1 MTIEKIIKKTDS
13 FTESQVY
20 KESLQKLEEANAVTN
35 FLGNAFQFIFNR
47 NGRSW
52 SEISRDR
59 ANAAIEKAKKM
70 QQKQMAD
77 FKLIADTAAVLDKMP
92 SNIGT
97 LAGSKV
103 GPGTKNL
110 EANQVIEAFGNLF
123 DDNGIGGVKAA
134 QTAGLITAAA
144 AATIGIGMLTG
155 GIGFAPAITGAA
167 AKVGITAGAL
177 NTGFAAAAGGAATAA
192 AAQTTKAGLGVGT
205 GSGYI
210 GKIANMAKT
219 QPQMAGL
226 YNSYVPQLKQVRKAF
241 HSYCTKKGNPLSMA
255 TGLLAT
261 NKLVYNQ
268 KYKALGFSA
277 FMQAIVTGKDPSID
291 MSGQGDATSIINKL
305 QAALNAGQITKQDIG
320 AYLQKIGQGAQQNG

>member
-1 MTIEKIIKKTDS
+1 
-13 FTESQVY
+13 
-20 KESLQKLEEANAVTN
+20 
-35 FLGNAFQFIFNR
+35 
-47 NGRSW
+47 
-52 SEISRDR
+52 
-59 ANAAIEKAKKM
+59 
-70 QQKQMAD
+70 MAD

-110 EANQVIEAFGNLF
+110 DANQVIEAFGNLF
-123 DDNGIGGVKAA
+123 DDNGVGGVKAA
-134 QTAGLITAAA
+134 QMAGLITAAA
-144 AATIGIGMLTG
+144 AGTLAAT
-155 GIGFAPAITGAA
+155 AVSPVAA
-167 AKVGITAGAL
+167 
-177 NTGFAAAAGGAATAA
+177 AATAA
-192 AAQTTKAGLGVGT
+192 AAGATLATANNASASSQAAGIGVGA

-210 GKIANMAKT
+210 GKIVNMAKT

-255 TGLLAT
+255 TGILAT
-261 NKLVYNQ
+261 NKLIYNQ

-277 FMQAIVTGKDPSID
+277 FMQAIITGKDPSID

-320 AYLQKIGQGAQQNG
+320 AYLQKIGQGVQQNG

>member
-13 FTESQVY
+13 FTESQAY

-110 EANQVIEAFGNLF
+110 DANQVIEAFGNLF
-123 DDNGIGGVKAA
+123 DDNGVGGAKAA
-134 QTAGLITAAA
+134 QMAGLITAAA
-144 AATIGIGMLTG
+144 AGTLAAT
-155 GIGFAPAITGAA
+155 AVNPVAA
-167 AKVGITAGAL
+167 
-177 NTGFAAAAGGAATAA
+177 AATAA
-192 AAQTTKAGLGVGT
+192 AAGATLATANNASASSQTAGIGVGA

-210 GKIANMAKT
+210 GKIVNMAKT

-226 YNSYVPQLKQVRKAF
+226 YNSYVPQLKQVRKVF

-255 TGLLAT
+255 TGILAT
-261 NKLVYNQ
+261 NKLIYNQ

-277 FMQAIVTGKDPSID
+277 FMQAIITGKDPSID

-320 AYLQKIGQGAQQNG
+320 AYLQKIGQGVQQNG

>member
-1 MTIEKIIKKTDS
+1 MTIEKILKKTDS
-13 FTESQVY
+13 FAESQVY
-20 KESLQKLEEANAVTN
+20 KENLQKLEEANAVTN

-110 EANQVIEAFGNLF
+110 DANQVIEAFGNLF
-123 DDNGIGGVKAA
+123 DDNGVGGVKAA
-134 QTAGLITAAA
+134 QMAGLITAAA
-144 AATIGIGMLTG
+144 AGTLAAT
-155 GIGFAPAITGAA
+155 AVNPVAA
-167 AKVGITAGAL
+167 
-177 NTGFAAAAGGAATAA
+177 AATAA
-192 AAQTTKAGLGVGT
+192 AATAAGANLATANNASASSQAAGIGVGA

-255 TGLLAT
+255 TGILAT
-261 NKLVYNQ
+261 NKLIYNQ

-277 FMQAIVTGKDPSID
+277 FMQAIITGKDPSID

-320 AYLQKIGQGAQQNG
+320 AYLQKIGQGVQQNG

>member
-13 FTESQVY
+13 FTESQVC
-20 KESLQKLEEANAVTN
+20 KENLQKLEEANAVTN

-97 LAGSKV
+97 LTGSKV

-134 QTAGLITAAA
+134 QMAGLITAAA
-144 AATIGIGMLTG
+144 AGTLAATVVN
-155 GIGFAPAITGAA
+155 PVAA
-167 AKVGITAGAL
+167 
-177 NTGFAAAAGGAATAA
+177 AATAA
-192 AAQTTKAGLGVGT
+192 AAGATVATANNTSASSQAAGLGVGT

-255 TGLLAT
+255 TGILAT

-268 KYKALGFSA
+268 KYKTLGFSA
-277 FMQAIVTGKDPSID
+277 FMQAVVTGKDPSID

-305 QAALNAGQITKQDIG
+305 QAALSAGQITKQDIG

>member
-13 FTESQVY
+13 FTESQAY

-110 EANQVIEAFGNLF
+110 DANQVIEAFGNLF
-123 DDNGIGGVKAA
+123 DDNGVGGAKAA
-134 QTAGLITAAA
+134 QMAGLITAAA
-144 AATIGIGMLTG
+144 AGTLAAT
-155 GIGFAPAITGAA
+155 AVNPVAA
-167 AKVGITAGAL
+167 
-177 NTGFAAAAGGAATAA
+177 AATAA
-192 AAQTTKAGLGVGT
+192 AAGATLATANNASASSQAAGIGVGA

-210 GKIANMAKT
+210 GKIVNMAKT

-226 YNSYVPQLKQVRKAF
+226 YNSYVPQLKQVRKVF

-255 TGLLAT
+255 TGILAT
-261 NKLVYNQ
+261 NKLIYNQ

-277 FMQAIVTGKDPSID
+277 FMQAIIAGKDPSID

-320 AYLQKIGQGAQQNG
+320 AYLQKIGQGVQQNG

>member
-1 MTIEKIIKKTDS
+1 MTIEKILKKTDS
-13 FTESQVY
+13 FAESQVY
-20 KESLQKLEEANAVTN
+20 KENLQKLEEANAVTN

-110 EANQVIEAFGNLF
+110 DANQVIEAFGNLF
-123 DDNGIGGVKAA
+123 DDNGVGGVKAA
-134 QTAGLITAAA
+134 QMAGLITAAA
-144 AATIGIGMLTG
+144 AGTLAAT
-155 GIGFAPAITGAA
+155 AVSPVAA
-167 AKVGITAGAL
+167 
-177 NTGFAAAAGGAATAA
+177 AATAA
-192 AAQTTKAGLGVGT
+192 AAGATLATANNASASSQAAGIGVGA

-210 GKIANMAKT
+210 GKIVNMAKT

-255 TGLLAT
+255 TGILAT
-261 NKLVYNQ
+261 NKLIYNQ

-277 FMQAIVTGKDPSID
+277 FMQAIIAGKDPSID

-305 QAALNAGQITKQDIG
+305 QAALNAGQITKRDIG
-320 AYLQKIGQGAQQNG
+320 AYLQKIGQGVQQNG

>member
-1 MTIEKIIKKTDS
+1 MTIEKILKKTDS
-13 FTESQVY
+13 FAESQVY
-20 KESLQKLEEANAVTN
+20 KENLQKLEEANAVTN

-110 EANQVIEAFGNLF
+110 DANQVIEAFGNLF
-123 DDNGIGGVKAA
+123 DDNGVGGAKAA
-134 QTAGLITAAA
+134 QMAGLITAAA
-144 AATIGIGMLTG
+144 AGTLAAT
-155 GIGFAPAITGAA
+155 AVNPVAA
-167 AKVGITAGAL
+167 AVT
-177 NTGFAAAAGGAATAA
+177 AAAAGATLSTANNTSA
-192 AAQTTKAGLGVGT
+192 SSQTAGIGVGT

-255 TGLLAT
+255 TGILAT
-261 NKLVYNQ
+261 NKLIYNQ

-277 FMQAIVTGKDPSID
+277 FMQAIITGKDPSID

-320 AYLQKIGQGAQQNG
+320 AYLQKIGQGVQQNG

>member
-13 FTESQVY
+13 FTESQAY

-110 EANQVIEAFGNLF
+110 DANQVIEAFGNLF
-123 DDNGIGGVKAA
+123 DDNGVGGAKAA
-134 QTAGLITAAA
+134 QMAGLITAAA
-144 AATIGIGMLTG
+144 AGTLAAT
-155 GIGFAPAITGAA
+155 AVNPVAA
-167 AKVGITAGAL
+167 
-177 NTGFAAAAGGAATAA
+177 AATAA
-192 AAQTTKAGLGVGT
+192 AAGATLATANNASASSQAAGIGIGA

-210 GKIANMAKT
+210 GKIVNMAKT

-226 YNSYVPQLKQVRKAF
+226 YNSYVPQLKQVRKVF

-255 TGLLAT
+255 TGILAT
-261 NKLVYNQ
+261 NKLIYNQ

-277 FMQAIVTGKDPSID
+277 FMQAIIAGKDPSID
-291 MSGQGDATSIINKL
+291 MSGQGDATSVINKL
-305 QAALNAGQITKQDIG
+305 QTALNAGQITKQDIG
-320 AYLQKIGQGAQQNG
+320 AYLQKIGQGVQQNG

>member
-1 MTIEKIIKKTDS
+1 MTIEKILKKTDN
-13 FTESQVY
+13 FTESQVC

-97 LAGSKV
+97 LTGSKV

-123 DDNGIGGVKAA
+123 DDNGVGGVKAA
-134 QTAGLITAAA
+134 QMAGLITAAA
-144 AATIGIGMLTG
+144 AGTLAATVVN
-155 GIGFAPAITGAA
+155 PVAA
-167 AKVGITAGAL
+167 
-177 NTGFAAAAGGAATAA
+177 AATAA
-192 AAQTTKAGLGVGT
+192 AAGATVATANNTQASSQAAGLGVGT

-255 TGLLAT
+255 TGILAT

-268 KYKALGFSA
+268 KYKTLGFSA
-277 FMQAIVTGKDPSID
+277 FMQAVVTGKDPSID

>member
-1 MTIEKIIKKTDS
+1 MTIEKILKKTDS
-13 FTESQVY
+13 FAESQVF
-20 KESLQKLEEANAVTN
+20 KLEEANAVTN

-110 EANQVIEAFGNLF
+110 DANQVIEAFGNLF
-123 DDNGIGGVKAA
+123 DDNGVGGVKAA
-134 QTAGLITAAA
+134 QMAGLITAAA
-144 AATIGIGMLTG
+144 AGTLAAT
-155 GIGFAPAITGAA
+155 AVSPVAA
-167 AKVGITAGAL
+167 
-177 NTGFAAAAGGAATAA
+177 AATAA
-192 AAQTTKAGLGVGT
+192 AAGATLATANNASASSQAAGIGVGA

-210 GKIANMAKT
+210 GKIVNMAKT

-226 YNSYVPQLKQVRKAF
+226 YNSYVPQLRQVRKAF

-255 TGLLAT
+255 TGILAT
-261 NKLVYNQ
+261 NKLIYNQ

-277 FMQAIVTGKDPSID
+277 FMQAIIAGKDPSID

-320 AYLQKIGQGAQQNG
+320 AYLQKIGQGVQQNG

>member
-1 MTIEKIIKKTDS
+1 MTIEKILKKTDS
-13 FTESQVY
+13 FAESQVY
-20 KESLQKLEEANAVTN
+20 KENLQKLEEANAVTN

-110 EANQVIEAFGNLF
+110 DANQVIEAFGNLF
-123 DDNGIGGVKAA
+123 DDNGVGGVKAA
-134 QTAGLITAAA
+134 QMAGLITAAA
-144 AATIGIGMLTG
+144 VGTLAAT
-155 GIGFAPAITGAA
+155 AVNPVAA
-167 AKVGITAGAL
+167 
-177 NTGFAAAAGGAATAA
+177 AATAA
-192 AAQTTKAGLGVGT
+192 TATAAGANLATANNASASSQAAGIGVGA

-210 GKIANMAKT
+210 GKIVNMAKT

-255 TGLLAT
+255 TGILAT
-261 NKLVYNQ
+261 NKLIYNQ

-277 FMQAIVTGKDPSID
+277 FMQAIITGKDPSID

-320 AYLQKIGQGAQQNG
+320 AYLQKIGQGVQQNG

>member
-13 FTESQVY
+13 FTESQVC

-97 LAGSKV
+97 LTGSKV

-123 DDNGIGGVKAA
+123 DDNGVGGIKAA
-134 QTAGLITAAA
+134 QAAGLITAAA
-144 AATIGIGMLTG
+144 AGTLAATVVN
-155 GIGFAPAITGAA
+155 PVAA
-167 AKVGITAGAL
+167 
-177 NTGFAAAAGGAATAA
+177 AATAA
-192 AAQTTKAGLGVGT
+192 AAGATLAAANNASASSQAAGLGVGA

-255 TGLLAT
+255 TGILAT

-268 KYKALGFSA
+268 KYKTLGFSA
-277 FMQAIVTGKDPSID
+277 FMQAVVTGKDPSID

-305 QAALNAGQITKQDIG
+305 QTALNAGQITKQDIG

>member
-1 MTIEKIIKKTDS
+1 MTIEKILKKTDS
-13 FTESQVY
+13 FAESQVY
-20 KESLQKLEEANAVTN
+20 RENLQKLEEANAVTN

-110 EANQVIEAFGNLF
+110 DASQVIEAFGNLF
-123 DDNGIGGVKAA
+123 DDNGVGGIKAA
-134 QTAGLITAAA
+134 QAAGLITAAA
-144 AATIGIGMLTG
+144 AGTLAAT
-155 GIGFAPAITGAA
+155 AVNPVAA
-167 AKVGITAGAL
+167 AVT
-177 NTGFAAAAGGAATAA
+177 AAAAGATLATANNA
-192 AAQTTKAGLGVGT
+192 SASSQAAGLGVGT

-255 TGLLAT
+255 TGILAT
-261 NKLVYNQ
+261 NKLIYNQ

-277 FMQAIVTGKDPSID
+277 FMQAIITGKDPSID

-320 AYLQKIGQGAQQNG
+320 AYLQKIGQGVQQNG

>member
-1 MTIEKIIKKTDS
+1 MTIEKILKKTDS
-13 FTESQVY
+13 FAESQVY
-20 KESLQKLEEANAVTN
+20 KLEEANAVTN

-110 EANQVIEAFGNLF
+110 DANQVIEAFGNLF
-123 DDNGIGGVKAA
+123 DDNGVGGVKAA
-134 QTAGLITAAA
+134 QMAGLITAAVA
-144 AATIGIGMLTG
+144 GTLAATAVSPVAT
-155 GIGFAPAITGAA
+155 
-167 AKVGITAGAL
+167 
-177 NTGFAAAAGGAATAA
+177 AATAA
-192 AAQTTKAGLGVGT
+192 AAGATLATANNASASSQAAGIGVGA

-210 GKIANMAKT
+210 GKIVNMAKT

-255 TGLLAT
+255 TGILAT
-261 NKLVYNQ
+261 NKLIYNQ

-277 FMQAIVTGKDPSID
+277 FMQAIITGKDPSID

-320 AYLQKIGQGAQQNG
+320 AYLQKIGQGVQQNG

>member
-1 MTIEKIIKKTDS
+1 MTIEKILKKTDS
-13 FTESQVY
+13 FAESQVY
-20 KESLQKLEEANAVTN
+20 KENLQKLEEANAVTN

-110 EANQVIEAFGNLF
+110 DASQVIEAFGNLF
-123 DDNGIGGVKAA
+123 DDNGVGGAKAA
-134 QTAGLITAAA
+134 QMAGLITAAA
-144 AATIGIGMLTG
+144 AGTLAATAVNPVAVAVT
-155 GIGFAPAITGAA
+155 
-167 AKVGITAGAL
+167 
-177 NTGFAAAAGGAATAA
+177 AAAAGATLATANNA
-192 AAQTTKAGLGVGT
+192 SASSQAAGLGVGT

-255 TGLLAT
+255 TGILAT
-261 NKLVYNQ
+261 NKLIYNQ

-277 FMQAIVTGKDPSID
+277 FMQAIITGKDPSID

-320 AYLQKIGQGAQQNG
+320 AYLQKIGQGVQQNG

>member
-1 MTIEKIIKKTDS
+1 MTIEKILKKTDS
-13 FTESQVY
+13 FTESQAY

-110 EANQVIEAFGNLF
+110 DANQVIEAFGNLF
-123 DDNGIGGVKAA
+123 DDNGVGGVKAA
-134 QTAGLITAAA
+134 QMAGLITAAA
-144 AATIGIGMLTG
+144 AGTLAAT
-155 GIGFAPAITGAA
+155 AVNPVAA
-167 AKVGITAGAL
+167 
-177 NTGFAAAAGGAATAA
+177 AATAA
-192 AAQTTKAGLGVGT
+192 AAGATLATANNASASSQAAGIGVGA

-210 GKIANMAKT
+210 GKIVNMAKT

-255 TGLLAT
+255 TGILAT

-268 KYKALGFSA
+268 KYKTLGFSA
-277 FMQAIVTGKDPSID
+277 FMQAVVTGKDPSID

>member
-13 FTESQVY
+13 FTESQAY

-110 EANQVIEAFGNLF
+110 DANQVIEAFGNLF
-123 DDNGIGGVKAA
+123 DDNGVGGVKAA
-134 QTAGLITAAA
+134 QMAGLITAAA
-144 AATIGIGMLTG
+144 AGTLAAT
-155 GIGFAPAITGAA
+155 AVNPVAA
-167 AKVGITAGAL
+167 
-177 NTGFAAAAGGAATAA
+177 AATAA
-192 AAQTTKAGLGVGT
+192 AAGATLATANNASASSQVAGIGVGA

-210 GKIANMAKT
+210 GKIVNMTKT

-226 YNSYVPQLKQVRKAF
+226 YNSYVPQLKQVRKVF

-255 TGLLAT
+255 TGILAT
-261 NKLVYNQ
+261 NKLIYNQ

-277 FMQAIVTGKDPSID
+277 FMQAIIAGKDPSID
-291 MSGQGDATSIINKL
+291 MSGQGDAISVINKL
-305 QAALNAGQITKQDIG
+305 QTALNAGQITKQDIG
-320 AYLQKIGQGAQQNG
+320 AYLQKIGQGVQQNG

>member
-1 MTIEKIIKKTDS
+1 MTIEKILKKTDN
-13 FTESQVY
+13 FTESQVC

-97 LAGSKV
+97 LTGSKV

-123 DDNGIGGVKAA
+123 DDNGVGGVKAA
-134 QTAGLITAAA
+134 QMAGLITAAA
-144 AATIGIGMLTG
+144 AGTLAATVVN
-155 GIGFAPAITGAA
+155 PVAA
-167 AKVGITAGAL
+167 
-177 NTGFAAAAGGAATAA
+177 AATAA
-192 AAQTTKAGLGVGT
+192 AAGATVATANNAQASSQAAGLGVGT

-255 TGLLAT
+255 TGILAT

-268 KYKALGFSA
+268 KYKTLGFSA
-277 FMQAIVTGKDPSID
+277 FMQAVVTGKDPSID

>member
-1 MTIEKIIKKTDS
+1 MTIEKILKKTDS
-13 FTESQVY
+13 FAESQVY

-77 FKLIADTAAVLDKMP
+77 FKLIAETAAVLDKMP

-110 EANQVIEAFGNLF
+110 DANQVIEAFGNLF
-123 DDNGIGGVKAA
+123 DDNGVGGAKAA
-134 QTAGLITAAA
+134 QMAGLITAAA
-144 AATIGIGMLTG
+144 AGTLAAT
-155 GIGFAPAITGAA
+155 AVNPVAA
-167 AKVGITAGAL
+167 AVT
-177 NTGFAAAAGGAATAA
+177 AAAAGATLATANNA
-192 AAQTTKAGLGVGT
+192 SASSQAAGLGVGT

-210 GKIANMAKT
+210 GKITNMAKT

-255 TGLLAT
+255 TGILAT
-261 NKLVYNQ
+261 NKLIYNQ

-277 FMQAIVTGKDPSID
+277 FMQAIITGKDPSID
-291 MSGQGDATSIINKL
+291 MSGQGDAISIINKL

>member
-1 MTIEKIIKKTDS
+1 MTIEKILKKTDS
-13 FTESQVY
+13 FAESQVY
-20 KESLQKLEEANAVTN
+20 KENLQKLEEANAVTN

-77 FKLIADTAAVLDKMP
+77 FKLIANTAAVLDKMP

-110 EANQVIEAFGNLF
+110 DANQVIEAFGNLF
-123 DDNGIGGVKAA
+123 DDNGIGGAKAA
-134 QTAGLITAAA
+134 QMAGLITAAA
-144 AATIGIGMLTG
+144 AGTLAAT
-155 GIGFAPAITGAA
+155 AVNPVAA
-167 AKVGITAGAL
+167 AVT
-177 NTGFAAAAGGAATAA
+177 AAAAGATLANA
-192 AAQTTKAGLGVGT
+192 NNASASSQAAGLGVGT

-255 TGLLAT
+255 TGILAT
-261 NKLVYNQ
+261 NKLIYNQ

-277 FMQAIVTGKDPSID
+277 FMQAIITGKDPSID

-320 AYLQKIGQGAQQNG
+320 AYLQKIGQGVQQNG

>member
-1 MTIEKIIKKTDS
+1 MTIEKILKKTDS
-13 FTESQVY
+13 FAESQVY
-20 KESLQKLEEANAVTN
+20 KENLQKLEEANAVTN

-52 SEISRDR
+52 LEISRDR

-110 EANQVIEAFGNLF
+110 DANQVIEAFGNLF
-123 DDNGIGGVKAA
+123 DDNGVGGVKAA
-134 QTAGLITAAA
+134 QMAGLITAAA
-144 AATIGIGMLTG
+144 AGTLAAT
-155 GIGFAPAITGAA
+155 AVSPVAA
-167 AKVGITAGAL
+167 
-177 NTGFAAAAGGAATAA
+177 AATAA
-192 AAQTTKAGLGVGT
+192 AAGATLATANNASASSQAAGIGVGA

-210 GKIANMAKT
+210 GKIVNMAKT

-255 TGLLAT
+255 TGILAT
-261 NKLVYNQ
+261 NKLIYNQ

-277 FMQAIVTGKDPSID
+277 FMQAIITGKDPSID

-320 AYLQKIGQGAQQNG
+320 AYLQKIGQGVQQNG

>member
-13 FTESQVY
+13 FTESQAY

-110 EANQVIEAFGNLF
+110 DANQVIEAFGNLF
-123 DDNGIGGVKAA
+123 DDNGVGGVKAA
-134 QTAGLITAAA
+134 QMAGLITAAA
-144 AATIGIGMLTG
+144 AGTLAAT
-155 GIGFAPAITGAA
+155 AVNPVAA
-167 AKVGITAGAL
+167 
-177 NTGFAAAAGGAATAA
+177 AATAA
-192 AAQTTKAGLGVGT
+192 AAGATLATANNASASSQVAGIGVGA

-210 GKIANMAKT
+210 GKIVNMAKT

-226 YNSYVPQLKQVRKAF
+226 YNSYVPQLKQVRKVF

-255 TGLLAT
+255 TGILAT
-261 NKLVYNQ
+261 NKLIYNQ

-277 FMQAIVTGKDPSID
+277 FMQAIIAGKDPSID
-291 MSGQGDATSIINKL
+291 MSGQGDAISVINKL
-305 QAALNAGQITKQDIG
+305 QTALNAGQITKQDIG
-320 AYLQKIGQGAQQNG
+320 AYLQKIGQGVQQNG

>member
-1 MTIEKIIKKTDS
+1 MTIEKILKKTDS
-13 FTESQVY
+13 FAESQVY
-20 KESLQKLEEANAVTN
+20 KLEEANAVTN

-59 ANAAIEKAKKM
+59 ANAAIEKAKKI

-110 EANQVIEAFGNLF
+110 DANQVIEAFGNLF
-123 DDNGIGGVKAA
+123 DDNGVGGVKAA
-134 QTAGLITAAA
+134 QMAGLITAAA
-144 AATIGIGMLTG
+144 AGTLAAT
-155 GIGFAPAITGAA
+155 AVSPVAA
-167 AKVGITAGAL
+167 
-177 NTGFAAAAGGAATAA
+177 AATAA
-192 AAQTTKAGLGVGT
+192 AAGATLATANNASASSQAAGIGIGA

-210 GKIANMAKT
+210 GKIVNMAKT

-255 TGLLAT
+255 TGILAT
-261 NKLVYNQ
+261 NKLIYNQ

-277 FMQAIVTGKDPSID
+277 FMQAIIAGKDPSID

-320 AYLQKIGQGAQQNG
+320 AYLQKIGQGVQQNG

>member
-1 MTIEKIIKKTDS
+1 MTIEKILKKTDS
-13 FTESQVY
+13 FAESQVY
-20 KESLQKLEEANAVTN
+20 KLEEANAVTN

-110 EANQVIEAFGNLF
+110 DANQVIEAFGNLF
-123 DDNGIGGVKAA
+123 DDNGVGGVKAA
-134 QTAGLITAAA
+134 QMAGLITAAA
-144 AATIGIGMLTG
+144 AGTLAAT
-155 GIGFAPAITGAA
+155 AVSPVAA
-167 AKVGITAGAL
+167 
-177 NTGFAAAAGGAATAA
+177 AATAA
-192 AAQTTKAGLGVGT
+192 AAGATLATANNASASSQAAGIGVGA

-210 GKIANMAKT
+210 GKIVNMAKT

-226 YNSYVPQLKQVRKAF
+226 YNSYVPQLRQVRKAF

-255 TGLLAT
+255 TGILAT
-261 NKLVYNQ
+261 NKLIYNQ

-277 FMQAIVTGKDPSID
+277 FMQAIIAGKDPSID

-320 AYLQKIGQGAQQNG
+320 AYLQKIGQGVQQNG

>member
-1 MTIEKIIKKTDS
+1 MTIEKILKKTDS
-13 FTESQVY
+13 FAESQVY
-20 KESLQKLEEANAVTN
+20 KLEEANAVTN

-110 EANQVIEAFGNLF
+110 DANQVIEAFGNLF
-123 DDNGIGGVKAA
+123 DDNGVGGVKAA
-134 QTAGLITAAA
+134 QMAGLITAAA
-144 AATIGIGMLTG
+144 A
-155 GIGFAPAITGAA
+155 
-167 AKVGITAGAL
+167 GAL
-177 NTGFAAAAGGAATAA
+177 ATTVVNPVAATATAA
-192 AAQTTKAGLGVGT
+192 AAGATLATANNASAFSQAAGLGVGA

-226 YNSYVPQLKQVRKAF
+226 YNSYIPQLKQVRKAF

-255 TGLLAT
+255 TGILAT
-261 NKLVYNQ
+261 NKLIYNQ

-277 FMQAIVTGKDPSID
+277 FMQAIIAGKDPSID
-291 MSGQGDATSIINKL
+291 MSGQGDAISAINKL

-320 AYLQKIGQGAQQNG
+320 AYLQKIGQGVQQNG

>member
-1 MTIEKIIKKTDS
+1 MTIEKILKKTDS
-13 FTESQVY
+13 FAESQVY

-77 FKLIADTAAVLDKMP
+77 FKLIANTAAVLDKMP

-110 EANQVIEAFGNLF
+110 DANQVIEAFGNLF
-123 DDNGIGGVKAA
+123 DDNGIGGAKAA
-134 QTAGLITAAA
+134 QMAGLITAAA
-144 AATIGIGMLTG
+144 AGTLAAT
-155 GIGFAPAITGAA
+155 AVNPVAA
-167 AKVGITAGAL
+167 AVT
-177 NTGFAAAAGGAATAA
+177 AAAAGATLANA
-192 AAQTTKAGLGVGT
+192 NNASASSQAAGLGVGT

-255 TGLLAT
+255 TGILAT
-261 NKLVYNQ
+261 NKLIYNQ

-277 FMQAIVTGKDPSID
+277 FMQAIITGKDPSID

-320 AYLQKIGQGAQQNG
+320 AYLQKIGQGVQQNG

>member
-13 FTESQVY
+13 FTESQAY

-97 LAGSKV
+97 LTGSKV

-110 EANQVIEAFGNLF
+110 DANQVIEAFGNLF
-123 DDNGIGGVKAA
+123 DDNGVGGAKAA
-134 QTAGLITAAA
+134 QMAGLITAAA
-144 AATIGIGMLTG
+144 AGTLAAT
-155 GIGFAPAITGAA
+155 AVNPVAA
-167 AKVGITAGAL
+167 
-177 NTGFAAAAGGAATAA
+177 AATAA
-192 AAQTTKAGLGVGT
+192 AAGATLATANNASASSQAAGIGVGA

-210 GKIANMAKT
+210 GKIVNMAKT

-255 TGLLAT
+255 TGILAT
-261 NKLVYNQ
+261 NKLIYNQ

-277 FMQAIVTGKDPSID
+277 FMQAIIAGKDPSID

-320 AYLQKIGQGAQQNG
+320 AYLQKIGQGVQQNG

>member
-13 FTESQVY
+13 FTESQVC
-20 KESLQKLEEANAVTN
+20 KENLQKLEEANAVTN

-97 LAGSKV
+97 LTGSKV

-123 DDNGIGGVKAA
+123 DDNGVGGIKAA
-134 QTAGLITAAA
+134 QAAGLITAAA
-144 AATIGIGMLTG
+144 AGTLAATVVN
-155 GIGFAPAITGAA
+155 PVAA
-167 AKVGITAGAL
+167 
-177 NTGFAAAAGGAATAA
+177 AATAA
-192 AAQTTKAGLGVGT
+192 AAGATLAAANNASASQAAGLGVGT

-241 HSYCTKKGNPLSMA
+241 HSYCTKKGNPFSMA
-255 TGLLAT
+255 TGILAT

-268 KYKALGFSA
+268 KYKPLGFSA
-277 FMQAIVTGKDPSID
+277 FMQAVVTGKDPSID

-305 QAALNAGQITKQDIG
+305 QTALNAGQITKQDIG

>member
-13 FTESQVY
+13 FTESQAC

-97 LAGSKV
+97 LTGSKV

-123 DDNGIGGVKAA
+123 DDNGVGGVKAA
-134 QTAGLITAAA
+134 QMAGLITAAA
-144 AATIGIGMLTG
+144 AGTLAATVVN
-155 GIGFAPAITGAA
+155 PVVAA
-167 AKVGITAGAL
+167 T
-177 NTGFAAAAGGAATAA
+177 TAAAAGATLATVNNTSA
-192 AAQTTKAGLGVGT
+192 SSQAAGLGVGA

-226 YNSYVPQLKQVRKAF
+226 YNSYVPQLKQIRKAF

-255 TGLLAT
+255 TGILAT

-268 KYKALGFSA
+268 KYKTLGFSA
-277 FMQAIVTGKDPSID
+277 FMQAVVTGKDPSID

>member
-13 FTESQVY
+13 FTESQAY

-110 EANQVIEAFGNLF
+110 DANQVIEAFGNLF
-123 DDNGIGGVKAA
+123 DDNGVGGAKAA
-134 QTAGLITAAA
+134 QMAGLITAAA
-144 AATIGIGMLTG
+144 AGTLAAT
-155 GIGFAPAITGAA
+155 AVNPVAA
-167 AKVGITAGAL
+167 
-177 NTGFAAAAGGAATAA
+177 AATAA
-192 AAQTTKAGLGVGT
+192 AAGATLATANNASASSQVAGIGVGA

-210 GKIANMAKT
+210 GKIVNMAKT

-226 YNSYVPQLKQVRKAF
+226 YNSYVPQLKQVRKVF

-255 TGLLAT
+255 TGILAT
-261 NKLVYNQ
+261 NKLIYNQ

-277 FMQAIVTGKDPSID
+277 FMQAIIAGKDPSID
-291 MSGQGDATSIINKL
+291 MSGQGDAISVINKL
-305 QAALNAGQITKQDIG
+305 QTALNAGQITKQDIG
-320 AYLQKIGQGAQQNG
+320 AYLQKIGQGVQQNG

>member
-1 MTIEKIIKKTDS
+1 MTIEKILKKTDS
-13 FTESQVY
+13 FAESQVY
-20 KESLQKLEEANAVTN
+20 KENLQKLEEANAVTN

-47 NGRSW
+47 TGRSW
-52 SEISRDR
+52 PAISRDR

-110 EANQVIEAFGNLF
+110 DANQVIEAFGNLF
-123 DDNGIGGVKAA
+123 DDNGVGGVKAA
-134 QTAGLITAAA
+134 QMAGLITAAA
-144 AATIGIGMLTG
+144 AGTLAAT
-155 GIGFAPAITGAA
+155 AVSPVAA
-167 AKVGITAGAL
+167 
-177 NTGFAAAAGGAATAA
+177 AATAA
-192 AAQTTKAGLGVGT
+192 AAGATLATANNASASSQAAGIGVGA

-210 GKIANMAKT
+210 GKIVNMAKT

-255 TGLLAT
+255 TGILAT
-261 NKLVYNQ
+261 NKLIYNQ

-277 FMQAIVTGKDPSID
+277 FMQAIIAGKDPSID

-320 AYLQKIGQGAQQNG
+320 AYLQKIGQGVQQNG

>member
-1 MTIEKIIKKTDS
+1 MTIEKILKKTDS
-13 FTESQVY
+13 FAESQVY
-20 KESLQKLEEANAVTN
+20 KENLQKLEEANAVAN

-110 EANQVIEAFGNLF
+110 DANQVIEAFGNLF
-123 DDNGIGGVKAA
+123 DDNGVGGVKAA
-134 QTAGLITAAA
+134 QMAGLITAAA
-144 AATIGIGMLTG
+144 AGTLAAT
-155 GIGFAPAITGAA
+155 AVSPVAA
-167 AKVGITAGAL
+167 
-177 NTGFAAAAGGAATAA
+177 AATAA
-192 AAQTTKAGLGVGT
+192 AAGATLATANNASASSQAAGIGVGA

-210 GKIANMAKT
+210 GKIVNMAKT

-255 TGLLAT
+255 TGILAT
-261 NKLVYNQ
+261 NKLIYNQ

-277 FMQAIVTGKDPSID
+277 FMQAIITGKDPSID

-320 AYLQKIGQGAQQNG
+320 AYLQKIGQGVQQNG

>member
-97 LAGSKV
+97 LTGSKV

-123 DDNGIGGVKAA
+123 DDNGVGGVKAA
-134 QTAGLITAAA
+134 QMAGLITAAA
-144 AATIGIGMLTG
+144 AGTLAATVVN
-155 GIGFAPAITGAA
+155 PVVAA
-167 AKVGITAGAL
+167 T
-177 NTGFAAAAGGAATAA
+177 TAAAAGATLATANNTSA
-192 AAQTTKAGLGVGT
+192 SSQAAGLGVGV

-255 TGLLAT
+255 TGILAT

-268 KYKALGFSA
+268 KYKTLGFSA
-277 FMQAIVTGKDPSID
+277 FMQAVVTGKDPSID

-305 QAALNAGQITKQDIG
+305 QTALNAGQITKQDIG

>member
-13 FTESQVY
+13 FTESQAY
-20 KESLQKLEEANAVTN
+20 KESLQKLDEANAVTN

-110 EANQVIEAFGNLF
+110 DANQVIEAFGNLF
-123 DDNGIGGVKAA
+123 DDNGVGGAKAA
-134 QTAGLITAAA
+134 QMAGLITAAA
-144 AATIGIGMLTG
+144 AGTLAAT
-155 GIGFAPAITGAA
+155 AVNPVAA
-167 AKVGITAGAL
+167 
-177 NTGFAAAAGGAATAA
+177 AATAA
-192 AAQTTKAGLGVGT
+192 AAGATLATANNASASSQAAGIGVGA

-210 GKIANMAKT
+210 GKIVNMAKT

-226 YNSYVPQLKQVRKAF
+226 YNSYVPQLKQVRKVF

-255 TGLLAT
+255 TGILAT
-261 NKLVYNQ
+261 NKLIYNQ
-268 KYKALGFSA
+268 KYKVLGFSA
-277 FMQAIVTGKDPSID
+277 FMQAIIAGKDPSID
-291 MSGQGDATSIINKL
+291 MSGRGDAISVINKL

-320 AYLQKIGQGAQQNG
+320 AYLQKIGQGVQQNG